1 MEGGEGGGE
10 VVLLENAKGVGVA
23 QGAEEGEGGGGGGGG
38 DEPGAGT
45 TVRGGRDGGGIF
57 GVKNVW
63 VGLGGNGVGVSVG
76 VVAGIEIG

>member
-1 MEGGEGGGE
+1 MEGGGGGGE

-23 QGAEEGEGGGGGGGG
+23 EGAEECEGGGGG

-45 TVRGGRDGGGIF
+45 AVRSGGDNGGGVF

-63 VGLGGNGVGVSVG
+63 VGLGGNGFGVFVG
-76 VVAGIEIG
+76 VVASIQIG